1 MYVSGVFT
9 IVVDGVVQG
18 AAVIPHDDIAIPP
31 VVTIKVI
38 WLDRVLVQVM

>member
-1 MYVSGVFT
+1 MYVSGLFT
-9 IVVDGVVQG
+9 VVMDGVVQG
-18 AAVIPHDDIAIPP
+18 AAIIPHDDIAIPP

>member
-1 MYVSGVFT
+1 VYVSGVFT

-18 AAVIPHDDIAIPP
+18 AAVIPHDNIAIPP
-31 VVTIKVI
+31 VVTIKVV

>member
-1 MYVSGVFT
+1 VYVSGVFT

-18 AAVIPHDDIAIPP
+18 AAVIPHDNIAIPP